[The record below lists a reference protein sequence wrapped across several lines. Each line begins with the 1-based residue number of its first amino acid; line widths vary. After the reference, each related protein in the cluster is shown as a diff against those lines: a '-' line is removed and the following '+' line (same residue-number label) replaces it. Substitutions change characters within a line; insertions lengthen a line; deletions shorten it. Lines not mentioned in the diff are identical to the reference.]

1 MKKILFSV
9 MSILLIAMLFT
20 GCGKKKMEDGVS
32 DIESKVSD
40 IASDVESGVSSFV
53 SDMMPG
59 SSKTE

>member
-20 GCGKKKMEDGVS
+20 GCGKKKMEDGAS